1 MSAESDSKKKTST
14 LIRVFIPTARLLSAA
29 EIKALPVK
37 DRQPAGDEGLWV
49 EVACPDDSCT
59 IDGGRICLPGALA
72 STQKDKGAWLKIFC
86 PEDRCYFDSA
96 ADLP

>member
-59 IDGGRICLPGALA
+59 IDGGHICLPAALP
-72 STQKDKGAWLKIFC
+72 SSKKDKGAWLKIFC

>member
-1 MSAESDSKKKTST
+1 MNAKPDSKNTST
-14 LIRVFIPTARLLSAA
+14 RIRVFIPKARLLTTD
-29 EIKALPVK
+29 EVQALPVK
-37 DRQPAGDEGLWV
+37 DKGPAGGEGLWL

-59 IDGGRICLPGALA
+59 VDGGRICLPATSA
-72 STQKDKGAWLKIFC
+72 SSQKGNGAWLKIFC

>member
-14 LIRVFIPTARLLSAA
+14 LIRVFIPKARLLSAA

-37 DRQPAGDEGLWV
+37 DKDPAGGDGLWV

-72 STQKDKGAWLKIFC
+72 STKKDEGAWLKIFC
-86 PEDRCYFDSA
+86 PEDRCYFDNAS
-96 ADLP
+96 DLP

>member
-1 MSAESDSKKKTST
+1 MSVQSDSKKEST
-14 LIRVFIPTARLLSAA
+14 LIQVFIPKARVLKPD
-29 EIKALPVK
+29 EVKALPVK
-37 DRQPAGDEGLWV
+37 EAASATADGLWI

-59 IDGGRICLPGALA
+59 VDGGRICLPAA
-72 STQKDKGAWLKIFC
+72 SAATRKEKGAWLKVFC

>member
-1 MSAESDSKKKTST
+1 MSAKTDHKKAST
-14 LIRVFIPTARLLSAA
+14 LIRVFIPKARLLTSA
-29 EIKALPVK
+29 EIQALPVK
-37 DRQPAGDEGLWV
+37 DTEPAGSDGLWV

-59 IDGGRICLPGALA
+59 VDGGRICLPA
-72 STQKDKGAWLKIFC
+72 SSASSKKDKGAWLKIFC

>member
-1 MSAESDSKKKTST
+1 MSTESDSKKKTST

-86 PEDRCYFDSA
+86 PEDRCYFDNAS
-96 ADLP
+96 DLP